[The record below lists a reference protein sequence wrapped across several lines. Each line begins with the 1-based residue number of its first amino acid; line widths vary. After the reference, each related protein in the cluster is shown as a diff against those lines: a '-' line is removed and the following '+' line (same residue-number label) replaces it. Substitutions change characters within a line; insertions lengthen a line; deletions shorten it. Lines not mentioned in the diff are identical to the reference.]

1 MYDHFVYFPT
11 VKRLRQNILSMVAV
25 AIFAM
30 FAAVVESSFVYDY
43 SIGSRAALELGE
55 TTFNQNGS
63 PSQPLF
69 LSREASSQA
78 VLLTRRAS
86 QQALSRSPRNGG
98 FQGFCG
104 RDISIHKRNSAY
116 ASRLSPLSTHPHSG
130 FPTPLAYQVSKEYY
144 VFTLKRILC

>member
-1 MYDHFVYFPT
+1 M
-11 VKRLRQNILSMVAV
+11 KRLRQNILLMVAV
-25 AIFAM
+25 AFFAM

-43 SIGSRAALELGE
+43 SIGSRAAIELGE

-69 LSREASSQA
+69 LSRQASSQA
-78 VLLTRRAS
+78 VLLTRRAN

-104 RDISIHKRNSAY
+104 RDASALKRNSSY
-116 ASRLSPLSTHPHSG
+116 ASKFSPLSNHSHGG

>member
-1 MYDHFVYFPT
+1 M
-11 VKRLRQNILSMVAV
+11 KRLRQNILSMVAV

-55 TTFNQNGS
+55 TTFNQNGT

-69 LSREASSQA
+69 LSRESSSQA

-98 FQGFCG
+98 FQGLCG
-104 RDISIHKRNSAY
+104 RDASALKRNGVY
-116 ASRLSPLSTHPHSG
+116 ACRLFPLSAHLHSG
-130 FPTPLAYQVSKEYY
+130 FPTPLAYQTSKEYY
-144 VFTLKRILC
+144 VFTLERILC

>member
-1 MYDHFVYFPT
+1 M
-11 VKRLRQNILSMVAV
+11 KRLRQDILSMVAV
-25 AIFAM
+25 AFFAM

-69 LSREASSQA
+69 LSRQASSQA
-78 VLLTRRAS
+78 ILLTRRAS

-104 RDISIHKRNSAY
+104 RDANVLKRNGVY
-116 ASRLSPLSTHPHSG
+116 TSRLSPLSTHPHSG
-130 FPTPLAYQVSKEYY
+130 FPTPLAYRVSKEYY
-144 VFTLKRILC
+144 IFTLERILC

>member
-1 MYDHFVYFPT
+1 M
-11 VKRLRQNILSMVAV
+11 KRLRQNILSMVAV
-25 AIFAM
+25 AFFAM
-30 FAAVVESSFVYDY
+30 FVAVVESSFVYDY
-43 SIGSRAALELGE
+43 NIGSQATLELGG

-63 PSQPLF
+63 PIQPLF

-104 RDISIHKRNSAY
+104 RDASAIKQY
-116 ASRLSPLSTHPHSG
+116 GAHASRLSPLSTHPHSG
-130 FPTPLAYQVSKEYY
+130 FPTPLAYQASKEYY
-144 VFTLKRILC
+144 VFTLERILC

>member
-1 MYDHFVYFPT
+1 M
-11 VKRLRQNILSMVAV
+11 KRLRQNILSMVAV
-25 AIFAM
+25 AFFAM
-30 FAAVVESSFVYDY
+30 FATVVESSFVYDY
-43 SIGSRAALELGE
+43 NISSQAALELGD
-55 TTFNQNGS
+55 TTFNQNGT

-104 RDISIHKRNSAY
+104 RDANILKRNGAY
-116 ASRLSPLSTHPHSG
+116 ASRHSALSTHSHSG

-144 VFTLKRILC
+144 VFTLERILC